1 MELEMLTEECE
12 ELINKL
18 SVCVGIN
25 TFADE
30 PSEQE
35 EHMNEETKREK
46 ERLEKD
52 YVELCIEIERQ
63 QKELDNYK
71 FKIKVSNK
79 EAEYY
84 SRQIKEKEEILAN
97 LEKHQTSQQASQGSL
112 KKRTGKK

>member
-12 ELINKL
+12 ELINRL
-18 SVCVGIN
+18 SACAGMSVL
-25 TFADE
+25 TDE

-35 EHMNEETKREK
+35 DNVNEEVKREK
-46 ERLEKD
+46 DRLEKE
-52 YVELCIEIERQ
+52 YIELCIEIERQ

-84 SRQIKEKEEILAN
+84 SRQIKEKE
-97 LEKHQTSQQASQGSL
+97 
-112 KKRTGKK
+112 